1 MLKEYFWLAMNSLKK
16 RRLRA
21 YLTMLGIV
29 MGITAVVALISLG
42 QGMQYAIEQQFFR
55 LGADKL
61 TIQTKGVVTGPPGSN
76 SDVMLTKGDLRVIQR
91 AQGVA
96 IAAGSLV
103 EPITVRFNS
112 KDKYLYVTTLPSD
125 PQERDVVVQTRDYT
139 IIQGRMLKS
148 SDQYSALVS
157 QSYIDSP
164 KFGSKALSLGD
175 KVLVQNQSVTIIG
188 VFKSTGNPFTD
199 MSFVMNEDP
208 VRKLLGI
215 PEKYSVIVAQVS
227 PGYNVTL
234 AAQNI
239 EKDLRR
245 YRNVKEGQE
254 DFEVQ
259 SSQDLLKT
267 FGTVLS
273 IVTAVLVGIAAISLL
288 VGGVGIMNTM
298 YTAVLERRRE
308 IGVMKAIGARNRDV
322 LIIFLIESGLLGLV
336 GGAVGI
342 LIGMGLSK
350 LVEIIATLAL
360 GTTLIQANFPWYL
373 ILGALLFSFLAGSLA
388 GTFPALQASRLPP
401 VEALRQ

>member
-1 MLKEYFWLAMNSLKK
+1 MLKEYFWLALNSLKK

-76 SDVMLTKGDLRVIQR
+76 SDVMLTKGDLRVVQR

-96 IAAGSLV
+96 LATGSLV

-112 KDKYLYVTTLPSD
+112 KDKYLYVTTLPKD
-125 PQERDVVVQTRDYT
+125 QKERDVVIATRDYT
-139 IIQGRMLKS
+139 IVQGRMLKPD
-148 SDQYSALVS
+148 DQYAALVS

-175 KVLVQNQSVTIIG
+175 KVLVQNQSVAIVG

-208 VRKLLGI
+208 VRKLLDI
-215 PEKYSVIVAQVS
+215 PDKYGVIVAQVS
-227 PGYNVTL
+227 PGYNITL

-245 YRNVKEGQE
+245 YRNVKAGQE

-273 IVTAVLVGIAAISLL
+273 IVTAVLVGIAAISLI

-308 IGVMKAIGARNRDV
+308 IGVMKAIGARNSDIM
-322 LIIFLIESGLLGLV
+322 IIFLIESGLVGLV

-350 LVEIIATLAL
+350 LVEVIARLAL
-360 GTTLIQANFPWYL
+360 GTTLIQAHFPWYL
-373 ILGALLFSFLAGSLA
+373 ILGALLFSFAAGSLA